1 MGQHVQEPYW
11 HQREDIWK
19 PSAFRLCHITGSICS
34 TLISPPAFSLHC
46 SLAVHASVISPKCLL
61 QPQTLLPTSCAISA
75 SGCSRWLVLFHLLP
89 QEPSSRQTP
98 LGLILPSLSIK
109 FLQKMKPLCSRGY
122 FLPFMGFSIWVVSS
136 LLQPGLHIF
145 PYHLTQLDAL
155 ASSFAAKNF
164 LTLQLSWSENPNY
177 HLCVRASLS
186 YIQKSCHTNTVT
198 INTCWKSTSFITKLP
213 SCLHQTC
220 KPILYADLKSS

>member
-11 HQREDIWK
+11 HQREAIWK

-46 SLAVHASVISPKCLL
+46 SLAAHASVISPKCLL
-61 QPQTLLPTSCAISA
+61 QPQPLLPTSCAISA
-75 SGCSRWLVLFHLLP
+75 SGCSRWLVLFNL
-89 QEPSSRQTP
+89 R
-98 LGLILPSLSIK
+98 LGLKRFDP
-109 FLQKMKPLCSRGY
+109 
-122 FLPFMGFSIWVVSS
+122 
-136 LLQPGLHIF
+136 LLQPALHIF

-198 INTCWKSTSFITKLP
+198 INTC
-213 SCLHQTC
+213 
-220 KPILYADLKSS
+220 

>member
-11 HQREDIWK
+11 HQREAIWK

-46 SLAVHASVISPKCLL
+46 SLAAHASVISPKCLL

-109 FLQKMKPLCSRGY
+109 FLQKNETPLLERV
-122 FLPFMGFSIWVVSS
+122 FSPLYGVQYLSGQFSPPAWS
-136 LLQPGLHIF
+136 PHF
-145 PYHLTQLDAL
+145 P
-155 ASSFAAKNF
+155 
-164 LTLQLSWSENPNY
+164 LSP
-177 HLCVRASLS
+177 HPA
-186 YIQKSCHTNTVT
+186 
-198 INTCWKSTSFITKLP
+198 
-213 SCLHQTC
+213 
-220 KPILYADLKSS
+220 